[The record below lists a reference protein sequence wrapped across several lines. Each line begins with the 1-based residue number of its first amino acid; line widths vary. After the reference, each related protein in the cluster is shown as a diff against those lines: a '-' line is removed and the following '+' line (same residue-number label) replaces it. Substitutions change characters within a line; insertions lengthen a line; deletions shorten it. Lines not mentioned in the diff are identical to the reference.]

1 MVLELIKSF
10 FGGHGEI
17 YKHSIDSRQYIVTS
31 KKDLKII
38 IDHFEKYSLLTKK
51 QADFELF
58 KRAVEIMERKEHL
71 TLEGAQKIVGLR
83 DVMNKGLTS
92 IKGAELKLAL
102 PFVDY
107 VQRPLVIDPEIKDP
121 N

>member
-1 MVLELIKSF
+1 MELIKSF

-17 YKHSIDSRQYIVTS
+17 YKHGKDSLQYIAAS
-31 KKDLKII
+31 KKDLRII
-38 IDHFEKYSLLTKK
+38 LDHFNKYPLLTKK

-58 KRAVEIMERKEHL
+58 KRAVEIMKRKEHL
-71 TLEGAQKIVGLR
+71 TLEGAQKIVGIR

-92 IKGAELKLAL
+92 AKGAELKLAL
-102 PFVDY
+102 PFIDS
-107 VQRPLVIDPEIKDP
+107 VQRPLVIDPEIVDP